1 MMKNKIVY
9 SKAVSV
15 IALIVF
21 VYTFLPFMGN
31 MSKAKEFT
39 FDHASNEGYVAYIV
53 NDYEPETKP
62 DDDTVEDCPCDG
74 SGKITHGDGHQTP
87 CPCLIEGSEC
97 KCKSLSKNDSD
108 PLKDAIVSGSIV
120 EDVEKSKEEIMA
132 MVSEASDIR
141 DEVSDVRDETSNTRD
156 EVSGMRN
163 EVSDVRNEVY
173 DIKTEVEK
181 AVEYIEE
188 IISEPIKNWDIP
200 KEGIDPADMVD
211 ESDIEIQEENLT
223 LSGKQVAVFTA
234 SWCPPC
240 KKFKNEEVQKLMN
253 SGWKVGS
260 HKNAQ
265 IRIIDIDESK
275 EAYRR
280 WAKETGT
287 NKIPLFVLMDKG
299 VMIGYKNGFH
309 SGKQIGEWYNAN

>member
-87 CPCLIEGSEC
+87 CPCLIEGSDC
-97 KCKSLSKNDSD
+97 KCKSLSKNDPG
-108 PLKDAIVSGSIV
+108 PLKDAIVSGPIV
-120 EDVEKSKEEIMA
+120 DDVDKSKEEIMA

-141 DEVSDVRDETSNTRD
+141 DETSDDI
-156 EVSGMRN
+156 RN
-163 EVSDVRNEVY
+163 EVHDMSDEV
-173 DIKTEVEK
+173 KE
-181 AVEYIEE
+181 AVKYIEE

-211 ESDIEIQEENLT
+211 ESDIEIQEENLA